1 MKLGLGTVEFAAKT
15 GKHALQVTLD
25 EAVRILEIAQR
36 AGIRLLDTAAQAGN
50 SEEVLGQCLPKQHHF
65 DIVAKTPHVSAEQV
79 MGLHADQVES
89 ALQESLRNL
98 KQDCI
103 YALMTG
109 YEDGLFAAQG
119 DKLYK
124 RMDSLKTQGLIKRI
138 GVSVSNAYQIERVL
152 SSYKPDII
160 QLPLNVLDQRLLQSG
175 HLQRLKQQGIEIH
188 ARDIFLQG
196 VLLDP
201 THLHPWFWPIRKR
214 MDAYQQYLI
223 QEGFTPLEGALNFVG
238 TIPEVDVAL
247 VGVSSAEQL
256 REVVAALQ
264 PEGSVQ
270 DFIPFAC
277 NEEKYINPIRWN
289 LYE

>member
-25 EAVRILEIAQR
+25 EAARILEIAER
-36 AGIRLLDTAAQAGN
+36 SGIRLLDTAAQAGN
-50 SEEVLGQCLPKQHHF
+50 SEEVLGECLPKQHHF
-65 DIVAKTPHVSAEQV
+65 QIVAKAPQFSTEQV
-79 MGLHADQVES
+79 MAHHADLLEAV
-89 ALQESLRNL
+89 LCESLQNL
-98 KQDCI
+98 KQDHI

-109 YEDGLFAAQG
+109 VEDGFFAAQG

-124 RMDSLKTQGLIKRI
+124 RMENLKTQGLIAKI
-138 GVSVSNAYQIERVL
+138 GVSVSHAYQIERVL
-152 SSYKPDII
+152 SSYQPDIL
-160 QLPLNVLDQRLLQSG
+160 QVPLNVLDQRLLQSG
-175 HLQRLKQQGIEIH
+175 HLQRLKQQGVEIH

-223 QEGFTPLEGALNFVG
+223 QEGFTPLEGALNFI
-238 TIPEVDVAL
+238 TAMPEVDVAL

-264 PEGSVQ
+264 SGVSSNE
-270 DFIPFAC
+270 FAEFAC
-277 NEEKYINPIRWN
+277 AEEKYINPLKWN